1 MRISVQDA
9 QENLGELIDRAD
21 KGEDILLTRG
31 GNPIARV
38 VPLKIVETPTKSR
51 EEFTALLR
59 EIKER
64 ARQTADP
71 SPEETAARSQ
81 DFLYDEDG
89 LAQ

>member
-31 GNPIARV
+31 GDPIARI
-38 VPLKIVETPTKSR
+38 VPMKNMESTPTTTGD
-51 EEFTALLR
+51 FAALLR
-59 EIKER
+59 DIKER

-71 SPEETAARSQ
+71 FPEETAARSQ

-89 LAQ
+89 LPQ

>member
-1 MRISVQDA
+1 VRISVQDA

-31 GNPIARV
+31 GNPIARI
-38 VPLKIVETPTKSR
+38 VPLKTVETPTKSR
-51 EEFTALLR
+51 EEFAALFR

-71 SPEETAARSQ
+71 FPDESAARSQ
-81 DFLYDEDG
+81 DFLYDEYG
-89 LAQ
+89 LPK